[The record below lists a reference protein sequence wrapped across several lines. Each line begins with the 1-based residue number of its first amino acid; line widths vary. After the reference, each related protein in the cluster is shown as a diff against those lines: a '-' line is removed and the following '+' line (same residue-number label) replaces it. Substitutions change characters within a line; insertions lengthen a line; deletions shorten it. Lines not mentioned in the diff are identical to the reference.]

1 MRKRVRGALC
11 SVLRFLLG
19 VDSVACGFSLLSM
32 MFICHLSR
40 FQPNFRSYFFL
51 FLHDL
56 VIMVLMI
63 SGCSAAS
70 AIGYVGRY
78 GEERTGWLAV
88 CDQVA
93 KFCNRTLASIILSY
107 LAFFCYFALSI
118 ISAHKLALLSKKDC
132 EGELENGLDQEEKK
146 KSVESGGESPCTK
159 IRAGLVAKGDLPER
173 VAGNF
178 PPCSGSL
185 LGYADKPLSFMLGL
199 LFFPSDPSKLKKMAE
214 ASQHLDT

>member
-1 MRKRVRGALC
+1 MSTDPAIKVEEKEKISGSNSSAFFSPSSWPQRSFFVAQSALRALAAASTLVALSVMVTSKETVTVFGIRVEARYNYSSAF
-11 SVLRFLLG
+11 RFLLG
-19 VDSVACGFSLLSM
+19 VDSVACGFSLLSL

-146 KSVESGGESPCTK
+146 V
-159 IRAGLVAKGDLPER
+159 
-173 VAGNF
+173 
-178 PPCSGSL
+178 
-185 LGYADKPLSFMLGL
+185 
-199 LFFPSDPSKLKKMAE
+199 SK
-214 ASQHLDT
+214 